1 MALCASLIRSAVML
15 EEIVFVSFPF
25 FSFGLGEEEKKGQGE
40 LSDPATLCVLGLSDF
55 KSVEL
60 FLLLLSPS
68 SLRPWVQA
76 CARAWSLPT
85 VDAIATR
92 NSGRRAS
99 LAWS

>member
-15 EEIVFVSFPF
+15 EEIVCFFSL